1 MEVQTPGQ
9 AFTAFLGALGFTRPV
24 EQLELRS
31 VPLPS
36 LLFWLRRPKG
46 INLVEATMPAGEAG
60 STSACRSMAIAVS
73 EEMLYK
79 DKCPLVGVGLVYT
92 PPYVPRV
99 QFSVAY
105 MNLGAWRDATEESE
119 DRLVGTRL
127 MFIHASEASEFLP
140 VAEEHPVLLDIMLV
154 CGGCHTKSVCLG
166 QALQK
171 HMKDNCPAIVAIL
184 GKTRGGKK

>member
-1 MEVQTPGQ
+1 MILFCLPFRDSGQTVPRPDGSANAWPGVYSFSRCFGLHQ
-9 AFTAFLGALGFTRPV
+9 TGGAAGAPLCAAA
-24 EQLELRS
+24 QLI
-31 VPLPS
+31 
-36 LLFWLRRPKG
+36 FWLRRPKG

-73 EEMLYK
+73 KEMLYK

-127 MFIHASEASEFLP
+127 MFIHASRRVNSC
-140 VAEEHPVLLDIMLV
+140 LLQRSIRSFWT
-154 CGGCHTKSVCLG
+154 C
-166 QALQK
+166 A
-171 HMKDNCPAIVAIL
+171 
-184 GKTRGGKK
+184 TRRSWATSRRACRHLT